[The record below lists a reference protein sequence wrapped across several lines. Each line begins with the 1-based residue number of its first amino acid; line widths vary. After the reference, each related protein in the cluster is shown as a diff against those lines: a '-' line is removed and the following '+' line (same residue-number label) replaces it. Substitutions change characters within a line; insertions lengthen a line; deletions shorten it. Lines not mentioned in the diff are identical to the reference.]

1 MSKMKTSLYNNDG
14 TLSAQAQSLLSPKPD
29 DMSMGEWI
37 NLSKE
42 FRSQLSKED
51 RIIFKRLKDK
61 ERRRNRKDYIKSY
74 NKFYYESNKVSSKE
88 LARKS
93 QRANPE
99 RTKRNN
105 IRWKLSNPERVKQ
118 HSLNA
123 RSKPNYYTKRAQTEK
138 KRRKLDP
145 IFCLKISIRKQCNR
159 VVKQLSLGKKPASTF
174 KWVGCS
180 PEELKARFE
189 SLFVEGMS
197 WDNYGEWHVDHIR
210 PVSSFKPEEWEQ
222 INHYTNL
229 QPLWAEDNLVKRN
242 YFV

>member
-1 MSKMKTSLYNNDG
+1 MLKMKTSLYNNDG

-29 DMSMGEWI
+29 DMSMGEWR
-37 NLSKE
+37 KVQKQ

-51 RIIFKRLKDK
+51 LK
-61 ERRRNRKDYIKSY
+61 EFNLLRKKARA
-74 NKFYYESNKVSSKE
+74 KQASKNWRSKNSE
-88 LARKS
+88 KTKGYSKKWRE
-93 QRANPE
+93 ANPE
-99 RTKRNN
+99 KTNRDHKSWRTKNSESLKQYRKNSESLKRYRNN
-105 IRWKLSNPERVKQ
+105 YHKQ
-118 HSLNA
+118 
-123 RSKPNYYTKRAQTEK
+123 
-138 KRRKLDP
+138 RKAKDP
-145 IFCLKISIRKQCNR
+145 LYRLQCNMRIMGNR
-159 VVKQLSLGKKPASTF
+159 VIKQLSLDKKPASTF